1 MQEKKIEAR
10 FYAMESGREPVR
22 AFLLDMEKGERKKV
36 GEDIK
41 ACEIGWPIGLPVCS
55 HLQDSIYEVRT
66 PIKDRIVR
74 VLFSVEKKFMV
85 LYHAFIKKTKKTSPD
100 DIEIASKRRKD
111 FLKRL

>member
-74 VLFSVEKKFMV
+74 VLFSVEKSLWF
-85 LYHAFIKKTKKTSPD
+85 FIMLSSKKQ
-100 DIEIASKRRKD
+100 RRQA
-111 FLKRL
+111 LMI